1 MLDKLKNL
9 YKAIKERKLW
19 PIIAIIAFL
28 SSVFLF
34 YWIDYISPKA
44 MDFVLADSDMHNIKA
59 QYVIGEIC
67 SGDVIEQQIPVD
79 VDIYGIGLD
88 FATYNRINSCTVSI
102 EIYDENDICLFTKD
116 LSAEKLEDNAFYD
129 FIFDEK
135 IRPIDTDFIRVIIT
149 SPDGEYWVSQINL
162 EAMLFLSVIIIKA
175 FRLRSSYPVSPFT
188 EKLWGT
194 DLPTVIRLSPAREKP
209 VTWHPV

>member
-1 MLDKLKNL
+1 MDKLKNL

-79 VDIYGIGLD
+79 VDIYGIGFD

-116 LSAEKLEDNAFYD
+116 LSAEKLEDNAFM
-129 FIFDEK
+129 I
-135 IRPIDTDFIRVIIT
+135 
-149 SPDGEYWVSQINL
+149 
-162 EAMLFLSVIIIKA
+162 LF
-175 FRLRSSYPVSPFT
+175 
-188 EKLWGT
+188 
-194 DLPTVIRLSPAREKP
+194 
-209 VTWHPV
+209 

>member
-1 MLDKLKNL
+1 MQTLRSDREGERNLLDKLKNL

-67 SGDVIEQQIPVD
+67 SGDVIEQQIPGRCR
-79 VDIYGIGLD
+79 Y
-88 FATYNRINSCTVSI
+88 
-102 EIYDENDICLFTKD
+102 
-116 LSAEKLEDNAFYD
+116 
-129 FIFDEK
+129 
-135 IRPIDTDFIRVIIT
+135 
-149 SPDGEYWVSQINL
+149 
-162 EAMLFLSVIIIKA
+162 
-175 FRLRSSYPVSPFT
+175 
-188 EKLWGT
+188 LWN
-194 DLPTVIRLSPAREKP
+194 
-209 VTWHPV
+209 WF

>member
-1 MLDKLKNL
+1 MDKLKNL

-79 VDIYGIGLD
+79 VDIYGIGFD

-149 SPDGEYWVSQINL
+149 SPDGENGNAVTLYCSSQEEESERMLYINEEGTSANL
-162 EAMLFLSVIIIKA
+162 TFRILGNQKYFMLGWMFLSFI
-175 FRLRSSYPVSPFT
+175 
-188 EKLWGT
+188 
-194 DLPTVIRLSPAREKP
+194 
-209 VTWHPV
+209 